1 MKIAQ
6 HIFREYDIRGYI
18 DRDLSDDFA
27 YVLGQ
32 AYAQAAS
39 AAGKND
45 IAIGY
50 DCRPTSKP
58 YAQALARGIAS
69 QGLNACLI
77 GTGPTSLVYY
87 AVFNKAFGGGIQVTG
102 SHNPSDMNGFK
113 ICIGKVG
120 LSGAEIQ
127 DLKQRA
133 MNFAEKFSG
142 QASELS
148 GKISEQEVLPEY
160 IQFMIDNCSPFI
172 GKKKLKVVV
181 DAGNGVGGLAGPAVL
196 RALKQEV
203 IEMYCEPDGTFPNH
217 HPDPSVPENLK
228 DLVERVV
235 AEKADLGIAWDGDAD
250 RIGIVSEKG
259 EIIYGDML
267 VLILARRIIEEKP
280 NAKIIADVKCSSLLF
295 NDVRKRGAE
304 AIMWKTG
311 HSLIKTKLKETGA
324 DLAGEMSGHIFF
336 GHRFF
341 GFDCGIYC
349 AARLIELLS
358 NTDECVSDLLK
369 DLPKTVS
376 TPEIRVECPEDVK
389 FRVVEQARESFK
401 DYRVDLTDGVRIEF
415 SDGWGLIR
423 ASNTQPVLV
432 LRFEANSAESLSEY
446 QKLVSEKLA
455 ALGASYDPA
464 REYSH

>member
-18 DRDLSDDFA
+18 GKDLSEDFA

-32 AYAQAAS
+32 AYAQAAIAS
-39 AAGKND
+39 GKND

-58 YAQALARGIAS
+58 YAQALAKGIAS

-77 GTGPTSLVYY
+77 GMGPTSLVYY
-87 AVFNKAFGGGIQVTG
+87 AIFNKSFGGGIQVTG

-127 DLKQRA
+127 DLKKRSLQ
-133 MNFAEKFSG
+133 FAEKFTGQTNPSSG
-142 QASELS
+142 T
-148 GKISEQEVLPEY
+148 ISEQEVLPEY
-160 IQFMIDNCSPFI
+160 IKYMIENCTPFL
-172 GKKKLKVVV
+172 GKKKLKIVV
-181 DAGNGVGGLAGPAVL
+181 DAGNGVGGLAGPQVL
-196 RALKQEV
+196 RALNQEV

-228 DLVERVV
+228 ELVARVIS
-235 AEKADLGIAWDGDAD
+235 EKADLGIAWDGDAD

-267 VLILARRIIEEKP
+267 VLILARRIIEEKA

-295 NDVRKRGAE
+295 NDVRKRGGE

-358 NTDECVSDLLK
+358 NTDSKVSELLK

-376 TPEIRVECPEDVK
+376 TPEIRVDCDEEVK
-389 FRVVEQARESFK
+389 FKVVEKARESFN
-401 DYRVDLTDGVRIEF
+401 DYKVDLTDGVRIEF
-415 SDGWGLIR
+415 PDGWGLIR

-432 LRFEANSAESLSEY
+432 LRFEATSAESLSKY

-455 ALGASYDPA
+455 ALGANYDPA
-464 REYSH
+464 CEYAH